1 MRQAATTAEAEAV
14 AAAASLGTNTGAFLD
29 QAWAAVGDLKK
40 VSALY
45 QQVATANP
53 AVALVLARF
62 ERMMG
67 GRGDESGMALRG
79 LLEEDGVVLTAP
91 LLVANLAGGAR
102 MQAAARLVMLGDA
115 RGVPRMREALAD
127 APERSWQAALWAG
140 IAHWGSDAD
149 RAEARAQ
156 QRGEFDYLTAEL
168 ARQGDEA
175 AGAALGRALDGF
187 VDRWDAGERMSS
199 SDYEPVRLLLG
210 MIHDAR
216 PAAAI
221 PALVRACVS
230 PLVVG
235 ALAAL
240 AAQGPAGAAAAA
252 PSARAL
258 LADVR
263 GPEDDR
269 MWAYRLA
276 AQVALSAA
284 GEAPTE
290 LDTARAALTRAHLR
304 RYGYPK
310 VDDLRQIHLLAARL
324 LLDHGDEVDRTEV
337 ARLATADHQQ
347 LRQLGL
353 AAYDRLG
360 RPRPTLRYCDPA
372 RVAWEQAQHGSARL
386 RELLAD
392 PGAVW
397 PHFVAKALAASD
409 DEAGRAAALDWA
421 FAVVGAARPY
431 PISYLE
437 ASDLGEEVAA
447 AVGVV
452 KQLVAGDEAGLARV
466 RALAHPWLDQA
477 VLGSKPAPRAAEAL
491 GQADAIGAVVR
502 RIDRVPFVL
511 GKHINGLALDAD
523 GRRLAVVGD
532 GLGVIVDAVTG
543 AVVTELA
550 LRYSWGYDAAW
561 APPGAGADALVV
573 AYHGGHLVEFDPAT
587 GVARRELPG
596 FGGVPNGVRCCAF
609 SADGS
614 RLAAGGSCGNAVIY
628 RWPSGEVLWQG
639 RGEGGFQ
646 TVRWSADGTRCTFSH
661 VKTGG
666 GTRNYLQVVELATG
680 ASQEIAMP
688 SSMWAL
694 GPDRG
699 DGAAIWAGGEAKKLV
714 ALDATGA
721 PGKKT
726 AAVGR
731 VVRLVATGGGAVLAA
746 TEAGQLVRVGPGGEV
761 TALGAGAATGQSAIE
776 DEIHGMVA
784 EVRGE
789 PAPAPP
795 APPLEGPLW
804 ALAVAG
810 DGRVFAAGTS
820 GTVYRF
826 DSAGRSVAGVTG
838 QVHTGQVRGFV
849 PLADGTVISGG
860 WDGRVLAWSPGEPAA
875 RLITKFGRRV
885 EELVASADGRHA
897 WVGGDH
903 AVWRVDAAAATVHL
917 ALPGE
922 DVEALAVDDH
932 GDVVCATNRDRVVRI
947 GEGGA
952 PVWSVAVADPSA
964 LVVRA
969 DGVIVVGTE
978 AGRLVGLDP
987 ADGRERWNR
996 HEHGRDL
1003 IDTGPYGNPHCTVVG
1018 LARAGDTWWS
1028 GCNDDT
1034 LRWMAGTTEVR
1045 RVRRF
1050 LVDLGLFNGV
1060 VASPDGALVAATGSG
1075 YLHLFDARRG
1085 EHLRSLP
1092 RTEFPGADS
1101 LTRLAFVDADR
1112 LWVGSER
1119 GAMFEVTLEVP

>member
-14 AAAASLGTNTGAFLD
+14 AAAASLGTDTGAFLD

-91 LLVANLAGGAR
+91 LLLANLAGGAR

-175 AGAALGRALDGF
+175 AGAALGRALDAF

-409 DEAGRAAALDWA
+409 DDAGRAAALDWA

-596 FGGVPNGVRCCAF
+596 FGGVPNA
-609 SADGS
+609 
-614 RLAAGGSCGNAVIY
+614 
-628 RWPSGEVLWQG
+628 
-639 RGEGGFQ
+639 
-646 TVRWSADGTRCTFSH
+646 
-661 VKTGG
+661 
-666 GTRNYLQVVELATG
+666 
-680 ASQEIAMP
+680 
-688 SSMWAL
+688 
-694 GPDRG
+694 
-699 DGAAIWAGGEAKKLV
+699 
-714 ALDATGA
+714 
-721 PGKKT
+721 
-726 AAVGR
+726 
-731 VVRLVATGGGAVLAA
+731 GAVLRVLGRRQPARRRRQLRQRGDLPLA
-746 TEAGQLVRVGPGGEV
+746 ERRGVVAGPRRGWLPDGAVERRRHALHVLARQDRRRHPQLPAGGRVGHRRQPGDRDAV
-761 TALGAGAATGQSAIE
+761 VDVGARA
-776 DEIHGMVA
+776 
-784 EVRGE
+784 
-789 PAPAPP
+789 
-795 APPLEGPLW
+795 
-804 ALAVAG
+804 
-810 DGRVFAAGTS
+810 
-820 GTVYRF
+820 
-826 DSAGRSVAGVTG
+826 RSRRWRR
-838 QVHTGQVRGFV
+838 H
-849 PLADGTVISGG
+849 L
-860 WDGRVLAWSPGEPAA
+860 
-875 RLITKFGRRV
+875 GRRR
-885 EELVASADGRHA
+885 GQ
-897 WVGGDH
+897 
-903 AVWRVDAAAATVHL
+903 
-917 ALPGE
+917 
-922 DVEALAVDDH
+922 
-932 GDVVCATNRDRVVRI
+932 
-947 GEGGA
+947 
-952 PVWSVAVADPSA
+952 
-964 LVVRA
+964 
-969 DGVIVVGTE
+969 E
-978 AGRLVGLDP
+978 AGRPRRHRRAGQEDRG
-987 ADGRERWNR
+987 GRPGRAPGR
-996 HEHGRDL
+996 HRRRRRAGRDRGGSA
-1003 IDTGPYGNPHCTVVG
+1003 GPGRSG
-1018 LARAGDTWWS
+1018 RRGD
-1028 GCNDDT
+1028 
-1034 LRWMAGTTEVR
+1034 R
-1045 RVRRF
+1045 
-1050 LVDLGLFNGV
+1050 
-1060 VASPDGALVAATGSG
+1060 
-1075 YLHLFDARRG
+1075 ARRRRRHRPVG
-1085 EHLRSLP
+1085 
-1092 RTEFPGADS
+1092 
-1101 LTRLAFVDADR
+1101 DR
-1112 LWVGSER
+1112 G
-1119 GAMFEVTLEVP
+1119 